1 MATKARSETQLSS
14 EVWNSL
20 YVLLGFIL
28 AIAGDA
34 IQMLE
39 LEWQW
44 SLLAY
49 AAVGVVAIW
58 LILFNRPVQLWLNKL
73 RMSHQEAWR

>member
-1 MATKARSETQLSS
+1 MASHAQTKLGP

-28 AIAGDA
+28 AIAGDV

-39 LEWQW
+39 LSRAQ
-44 SLLAY
+44 SLVAYGIIAVLAF
-49 AAVGVVAIW
+49 W
-58 LILFNRPVQLWLNKL
+58 LILFNRPVQLKLNRL
-73 RMSHQEAWR
+73 RAAHQEAWR